1 MRPSSENFHKPDY
14 GEKLPTNT
22 QNDKQRTGKR
32 VFHGKFSSWVKN
44 KGIAC
49 KRSFGHGKSR
59 AVASFEPYDI
69 KKKVNFR

>member
-32 VFHGKFSSWVKN
+32 VFHGKFSSWVQK
-44 KGIAC
+44 
-49 KRSFGHGKSR
+49 
-59 AVASFEPYDI
+59 
-69 KKKVNFR
+69 